1 VSKQLVPVKKLE
13 VPKVPKTWDYK
24 KSLEKVKATIYK
36 IANITTEIANELFVA
51 REKLSKTGRPKKS
64 ETKVPL
70 LTWDRYCEELGVEK
84 RTINRWLRLFFGKSE
99 LEAPEEE
106 KAITA
111 PEEEEDDRDERT
123 IWLEEWFECFLREYV
138 PSEGFATSSTIK
150 DTNCEKCFRLTY
162 CKDLAKVAENI
173 LSRRKELQD
182 RVNKA
187 KVEVEKE
194 KVKVEKEKAK
204 KVKEKVVKEKVVKE
218 KAGKVKKVKKVK
230 EKDGKGK

>member
-1 VSKQLVPVKKLE
+1 M
-13 VPKVPKTWDYK
+13 
-24 KSLEKVKATIYK
+24 
-36 IANITTEIANELFVA
+36 
-51 REKLSKTGRPKKS
+51 
-64 ETKVPL
+64 
-70 LTWDRYCEELGVEK
+70 
-84 RTINRWLRLFFGKSE
+84 
-99 LEAPEEE
+99 
-106 KAITA
+106 
-111 PEEEEDDRDERT
+111 
-123 IWLEEWFECFLREYV
+123 REYV

-204 KVKEKVVKEKVVKE
+204 KVKEKVVKEK
-218 KAGKVKKVKKVK
+218 AGKVKKVKKVK